1 MNVFKRLRNLE
12 VIVGAGAAVDEAYK
26 MREFVKEG
34 KTPYKDCKKLLNTG
48 TLDPYISKWGEIPTK
63 YLKSVYDFPVVSDK
77 DLKKWSPTRFEQIC
91 KPKLIISGI
100 RTLEAFFDEGGEFIP
115 GIPTTIIYFPFE
127 SDSLVLK
134 LLTMLLNSKSVSF
147 WFFKTYSSGGMGGG
161 GGTISPKDL
170 ALIPIPNWSIKQ
182 MKELAVTYDDFVQS
196 PSSAKFD
203 AIDRKISE
211 LYGLTSEEFDFLQ
224 GNQSI

>member
-1 MNVFKRLRNLE
+1 M
-12 VIVGAGAAVDEAYK
+12 
-26 MREFVKEG
+26 
-34 KTPYKDCKKLLNTG
+34 
-48 TLDPYISKWGEIPTK
+48 
-63 YLKSVYDFPVVSDK
+63 VSDK
-77 DLKKWSPTRFEQIC
+77 ELKKWSPTRFEQIC

-127 SDSLVLK
+127 TDTHLLK
-134 LLTMLLNSKSVSF
+134 MLTMLLNSKTVSF

-170 ALIPIPNWSIKQ
+170 TLIPVPKLTIKQ
-182 MKELAVTYDDFVQS
+182 MKELEVTYDDYVQS

-203 AIDRKISE
+203 SIDKKISE
-211 LYGLTSEEFDFLQ
+211 LYGLTSEEFDFLKS
-224 GNQSI
+224 NQSI